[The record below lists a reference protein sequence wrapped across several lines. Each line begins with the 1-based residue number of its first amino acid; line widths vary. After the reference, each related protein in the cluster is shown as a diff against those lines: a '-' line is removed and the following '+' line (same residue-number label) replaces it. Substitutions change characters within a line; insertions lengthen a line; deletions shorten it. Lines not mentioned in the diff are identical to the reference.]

1 MSEAPDQAL
10 ERAANSIPEAY
21 WVDGKLD
28 HAHPVAWW
36 RAPGIVLAPAA
47 GRSGGHLWQVRA
59 HSGEDTAEAE
69 LYLALQQAPQEK
81 ASFLVQ
87 GGDVLLVAQDNTTL
101 KPKLLRP
108 AAILTVLRREWLLSL
123 FLFGPILG
131 VFLVNLIFGMPSFLW
146 WSALAVL
153 VLSLAVMG
161 SLIRNDLKALQSW
174 VERQQKRAETALQT
188 AGRLPPHH

>member
-1 MSEAPDQAL
+1 P
-10 ERAANSIPEAY
+10 
-21 WVDGKLD
+21 
-28 HAHPVAWW
+28 HHPLRGVWD
-36 RAPGIVLAPAA
+36 PTPPPPPPPAA

-87 GGDVLLVAQDNTTL
+87 GGDVLLVAQDNATL

>member
-1 MSEAPDQAL
+1 MSKVPGQAP
-10 ERAANSIPEAY
+10 ERAANSVPKAH

-36 RAPGIVLAPAA
+36 QAPGIVLAPAA

-59 HSGEDTAEAE
+59 HRGEDSAEAQ
-69 LYLALQQAPQEK
+69 LYLALQQAPKGK

-87 GGDVLLVAQDNTTL
+87 GGDVLLVAQDNATL

-174 VERQQKRAETALQT
+174 VERQQKLAETALQT